1 MLGEYQY
8 HVHLNHGDV
17 GRYILLPGD
26 PGRCKTIAAYLDN
39 SRFVSSNRE
48 FTTYTGE
55 LNGEK
60 VSVVSTGIGGPSAA
74 IAMEELIKV
83 GADTFVRVG
92 TCGGMNREVTGGD
105 LVIATAA
112 VRAEGTSREYLP
124 LEYPAAANFEVVCAL
139 NQAAKQ
145 SGYRHHVGV
154 VQCKD
159 SFYGQHAPE
168 TMPVADELLYKWNAW
183 IAGGCLAS
191 EMESAAVFSVAAVR
205 SVRAGT
211 VLLAIMNKDRR
222 KLGLPDE
229 ECYDIDRVIRVGVD
243 AVKRLI
249 EQDRG
254 QMQPK

>member
-8 HVHLNHGDV
+8 HVHLNRGDV
-17 GRYILLPGD
+17 GRYVLLPGD
-26 PGRCKTIAAYLDN
+26 PGRCKMIASHLEN
-39 SRFVSSNRE
+39 GRFVSSNRE

-55 LNGEK
+55 LDGER

-92 TCGGMNREVTGGD
+92 TCGGMNRNVTGGD

-124 LEYPAAANFEVVCAL
+124 VEYPAAANFEVVCAL
-139 NQAAKQ
+139 AEAAEHC
-145 SGYRHHVGV
+145 GTRRHIGV

-168 TMPVADELLYKWNAW
+168 TMPVADELRYKWNAW
-183 IAGGCLAS
+183 IAAGCLAS

-205 SVRAGT
+205 GVRAGT

-229 ECYDIDRVIRVGVD
+229 ECYDIDRAIRVGVA
-243 AVKRLI
+243 AVRGLI
-249 EQDRG
+249 QKDRKG
-254 QMQPK
+254 EF